1 MLQSRGLDLS
11 TPLTKPGS
19 DTPRHHLQNLTITNL
34 YLPHAYGTHSKIL
47 IVALNGPAVGGAAAL
62 VPYADFVY
70 ATPETYLLFPFA
82 SLGLV
87 TEVGASV
94 TVVQKLGISLANE
107 ALLMG
112 RKIEVERLEQKEF
125 VRKVIEAPTSDQFL
139 GEVMDDLS
147 DVLGD
152 HLNGESLLRIKALIN
167 HPGREAL
174 QAQSVAEAFAGLE
187 RLASGVVAEQMR
199 KIRSGEKK
207 HKL

>member
-1 MLQSRGLDLS
+1 MPQ
-11 TPLTKPGS
+11 
-19 DTPRHHLQNLTITNL
+19 
-34 YLPHAYGTHSKIL
+34 AFGTHSKIL

-62 VPYADFVY
+62 VPFADFVY
-70 ATPETYLLFPFA
+70 ATPETYILYPFA

-87 TEVGASV
+87 TEVGVSV
-94 TVVQKLGISLANE
+94 TAVQKLGISLANE

-112 RKIEVERLEQKEF
+112 RKIEVERLKKNGF
-125 VRKVIEAPTSDQFL
+125 VRKVIEAHSSDEFL
-139 GEVMDDLS
+139 EGVMDDLS

-167 HPGREAL
+167 HPRREVL

-187 RLASGVVAEQMR
+187 RLTSGVVAEEMR